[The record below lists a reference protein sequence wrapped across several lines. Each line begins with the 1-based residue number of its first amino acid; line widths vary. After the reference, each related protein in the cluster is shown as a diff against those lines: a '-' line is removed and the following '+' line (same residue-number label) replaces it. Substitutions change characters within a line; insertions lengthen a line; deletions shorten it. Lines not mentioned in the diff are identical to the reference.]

1 MMINE
6 ALFSNIILKEMTTT
20 TIIIILGKLHEISLE
35 RKYQERENSDNLEAR
50 EVY

>member
-6 ALFSNIILKEMTTT
+6 ALFSNIILQELTTT
-20 TIIIILGKLHEISLE
+20 TIIILGKLHEISLE
-35 RKYQERENSDNLEAR
+35 RKNQERENSDNLEAG